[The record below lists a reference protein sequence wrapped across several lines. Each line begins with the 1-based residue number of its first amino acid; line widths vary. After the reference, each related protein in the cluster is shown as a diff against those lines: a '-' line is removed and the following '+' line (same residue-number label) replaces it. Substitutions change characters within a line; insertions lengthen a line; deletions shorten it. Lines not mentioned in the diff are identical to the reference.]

1 MDFNL
6 CGGNEKE
13 IDNEISFK
21 IKRDENLII
30 NTINKNDGNKIE
42 NNEIINKK
50 ETIEED
56 KGRNNKN
63 KNISKNEIKEV
74 DNMENKKIKKNKNK
88 ATNKNEYVNNKINNN
103 NNFDFKNNE
112 IKDESLLYIQSLFEE
127 KRIFIEEITGKAL
140 KILEENN
147 KKEFDKLYSPNYFLV
162 LEKINIFNSI
172 LTL

>member
-1 MDFNL
+1 MIIGYKQEMDFNL

-63 KNISKNEIKEV
+63 KNIYKNEIKEV
-74 DNMENKKIKKNKNK
+74 DNMKNK
-88 ATNKNEYVNNKINNN
+88 
-103 NNFDFKNNE
+103 
-112 IKDESLLYIQSLFEE
+112 
-127 KRIFIEEITGKAL
+127 
-140 KILEENN
+140 
-147 KKEFDKLYSPNYFLV
+147 
-162 LEKINIFNSI
+162 
-172 LTL
+172 